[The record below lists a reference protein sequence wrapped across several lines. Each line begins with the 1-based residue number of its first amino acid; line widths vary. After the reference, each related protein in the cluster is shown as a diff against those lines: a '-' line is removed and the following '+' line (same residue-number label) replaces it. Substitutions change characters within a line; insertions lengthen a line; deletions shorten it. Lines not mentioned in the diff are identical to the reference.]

1 MNDNTVIS
9 VALFLCEEFMA
20 TDNIVKV
27 SKTRKVKQH
36 NMEIAPVERVL
47 LIDQIIEIIKRQIAE
62 GRVKPG
68 DTIPSERT
76 LSEMFKV
83 SRTSVRQALKALA
96 VLGVLEIRPGA
107 TTILSKD
114 VSNLLINSLK
124 FLSVLYN
131 VEIPEIF
138 ETRKTIE
145 VELTKKAAVH
155 ATDKD
160 IELMRNC
167 LQKAEDN
174 LHNQNVFLYSEKDF
188 HECIFD
194 ASHNKILTA
203 MIRSLTTL
211 LISTRKATIR
221 TFPDLKVSFDEHMK
235 IFEAIENHD
244 PEAAGDAMLEHL
256 TDIENRL
263 NTLDLANLKKKLNA

>member
-1 MNDNTVIS
+1 MVVADNV
-9 VALFLCEEFMA
+9 
-20 TDNIVKV
+20 VKV
-27 SKTRKVKQH
+27 SGSRKVKQH

-47 LIDQIIEIIKRQIAE
+47 LIDQIIEIIKGQIAE

-68 DTIPSERT
+68 DTIPSERI

-107 TTILSKD
+107 TTVLSKD
-114 VSNLLINSLK
+114 VSNLLINPLK
-124 FLSVLYN
+124 FMSVLYN

-145 VELTKKAAVH
+145 VELSKKAAVH
-155 ATDKD
+155 ATDEE
-160 IELMRNC
+160 IELMRGC
-167 LQKAEDN
+167 LKKAENN
-174 LHNQNVFLYSEKDF
+174 LHNQSVFLYSEKDF

-194 ASHNKILTA
+194 ASRNRILAA
-203 MIRSLTTL
+203 MIRSLNTL
-211 LISTRKATIR
+211 LISTRKETIR

-235 IFEAIENHD
+235 IFEAIVQHD
-244 PEAAGDAMLEHL
+244 PEAAGDAMMEHL

-263 NTLDLANLKKKLNA
+263 NTLDLANLKKKANS